1 MIAGGGGALL
11 AGWVNDRI
19 ARRSGPAGKLRLL
32 MAICLVALPST
43 LLVLAPTFGV
53 GLAMVILSIA
63 VMPMVGTTMVST
75 ITELV
80 PGTMR
85 GVAVSLFGMT
95 NTLLGATMGPLLIA
109 VATQEIY
116 RDPDLIGRSEEHT
129 SELQSLMRNS
139 YAVFCLK

>member
-80 PGTMR
+80 PGT
-85 GVAVSLFGMT
+85 
-95 NTLLGATMGPLLIA
+95 
-109 VATQEIY
+109 
-116 RDPDLIGRSEEHT
+116 RSEEHT
-129 SELQSLMRNS
+129 SELQSLMRIS
-139 YAVFCLK
+139 YAVFGLKKKNKQR

>member
-1 MIAGGGGALL
+1 MVAGGGGALL

-63 VMPMVGTTMVST
+63 VMPMVGTTLVST

-80 PGTMR
+80 PGTKR
-85 GVAVSLFGMT
+85 GVDRKSGGSGKRVSVRVDNG
-95 NTLLGATMGPLLIA
+95 G
-109 VATQEIY
+109 
-116 RDPDLIGRSEEHT
+116 GRITKKKKKIE
-129 SELQSLMRNS
+129 
-139 YAVFCLK
+139 

>member
-1 MIAGGGGALL
+1 
-11 AGWVNDRI
+11 
-19 ARRSGPAGKLRLL
+19 

-116 RDPDLIGRSEEHT
+116 RDPDLIGASMTTVGLPVIAGGFLLYLGRAAFGERGC
-129 SELQSLMRNS
+129 M
-139 YAVFCLK
+139 YG